1 MVWDKIN
8 EVAKELK
15 ELNYNPLEIRSMMKN
30 AVDCAVNDLIKNEFL
45 LVIFDS
51 PEGANS
57 KRILETA
64 GYRAD
69 WCGNIG
75 CRGETSVYLTKDT
88 NLQEFKDKL
97 KKLELIDNYSVI
109 TIRENYKNKN
119 I

>member
-1 MVWDKIN
+1 MIWDKIN

-15 ELNYNPLEIRSMMKN
+15 ELGYNPLEIRSMMKN
-30 AVDCAVNDLIKNEFL
+30 AVDCAVNDLVKNEFI

-51 PEGANS
+51 PEGHS
-57 KRILETA
+57 SERILENA
-64 GYRAD
+64 GYKAK
-69 WCGNIG
+69 WIGNIG
-75 CRGETSVYLTKDT
+75 CRGETSVYLPKDT

-109 TIRENYKNKN
+109 TTRENYKNKT

>member
-15 ELNYNPLEIRSMMKN
+15 ELKYNPLEIRSMMKN

-45 LVIFDS
+45 L
-51 PEGANS
+51 
-57 KRILETA
+57 ETA
-64 GYRAD
+64 GYKAD

-75 CRGETSVYLTKDT
+75 CRGETSVYLPKDT